1 MRYIL
6 LYVMLK
12 TPGSV
17 ELNAAVI
24 GWKPIQMQLDTSN
37 EKRLQ
42 PWLKKVSLIKTF
54 SGSTF
59 EK

>member
-24 GWKPIQMQLDTSN
+24 GRKPIQMQLDTSN